1 MKSNSDGVVY
11 LDNFR
16 ITDASS
22 LLAADNDSEHRK
34 RFDFPLDFVPSIE
47 HSRNVIRDWIC
58 AGKLGR
64 RYAYAVRVTD
74 SDCLV
79 GGCEIYPIEKEKE
92 VANLSY
98 WILPDYRRRGI
109 ATRVVSIAC
118 KTAPEYG
125 ITRLEIRVDKDNT
138 ASRRVAVKNG
148 FVQSGNQDGRA
159 CYYWNLR
166 E

>member
-16 ITDASS
+16 LTDASS
-22 LLAADNDSEHRK
+22 LFAADNDFEHRK
-34 RFDFPLDFVPSIE
+34 RFEFPPDFVPSLE
-47 HSRNVIRDWIC
+47 HSRNVIRNWIC
-58 AGKLGR
+58 AGKLGT
-64 RYAYAVRVTD
+64 RYAYAVRATD

>member
-1 MKSNSDGVVY
+1 MC
-11 LDNFR
+11 
-16 ITDASS
+16 
-22 LLAADNDSEHRK
+22 
-34 RFDFPLDFVPSIE
+34 
-47 HSRNVIRDWIC
+47 IRD
-58 AGKLGR
+58 R
-64 RYAYAVRVTD
+64 
-74 SDCLV
+74 DCLV

-98 WILPDYRRRGI
+98 WILPDYRRHGI

-166 E
+166 EWTRSKLNGWKSPKVSRYVICQKLLNSTKSIIYRLHHLAKWNEANQNPNVCI